1 MDGSTLAALR
11 IERFLETEPVV
22 WLSTIG
28 EDGSPHLVPT
38 WFAWDGS
45 EIVIRSKP
53 GASKVRNLQRDPR
66 AMLAMG
72 DAEDDFDV
80 GLLRATARL
89 ETTADPVLPP
99 LFERKYARQIASL
112 GLTPTEFARTYSQSI
127 RLTPL
132 RALGWHGRTRP
143 GSVIDAAKRL
153 SMTTAVSIAEPLL
166 RAVVEL
172 RGEPIVRLPVATG

>member
-1 MDGSTLAALR
+1 MDGSTFAALR

-28 EDGSPHLVPT
+28 ADGSPHLVPT
-38 WFAWDGS
+38 WFIWDGS

-53 GASKVRNLQRDPR
+53 GASKVGNLRRDPR
-66 AMLAMG
+66 AMLALG

-89 ETTADPVLPP
+89 ESTSGPDLPP
-99 LFERKYARQIASL
+99 LFEHKYASQIARL

-127 RLTPL
+127 HLRPA
-132 RALGWHGRTRP
+132 RALGWHGRSRP
-143 GSVIDAAKRL
+143 ESVVDAARRL
-153 SMTTAVSIAEPLL
+153 SMSAAVSIAEPLL

-172 RGEPIVRLPVATG
+172 RGEPLARLPAGAP